1 MSWFVSGFV
10 VGVALAV
17 MVDSI
22 EITNW
27 AVN

>member
-1 MSWFVSGFV
+1 MSWFMSGFV